1 MESLTNDTVEQISE
15 AGSEVPL
22 GEGGE
27 VVVLAVVVLDE
38 ESVEGE
44 ELIVVNGR
52 EVVLLEVEDVTPA
65 LDKLLDVSSVC
76 SKAEVELVFDGS
88 VEAVVLLLIKAVVPF
103 SPVEFPEGVVPLPV
117 VFPPVVL
124 IILGVDKVE
133 EQALFILK
141 CPPLLY

>member
-76 SKAEVELVFDGS
+76 SKAEVGLVFDGS

-103 SPVEFPEGVVPLPV
+103 FPVEFPEGVVPLPV

-124 IILGVDKVE
+124 IIPGVDKVE